1 MAGPSD
7 CPWSHMAR
15 AGRTGARAVVSPC
28 PGVTLSHLPD
38 RIPGARARATRSCT
52 SCNRTCVSYSSKPTI
67 GNERS
72 GHPGFVL
79 VLTRRVASGNHVFSP
94 LRAGTGAAADPRVN
108 ALKPPT

>member
-1 MAGPSD
+1 MAGLSD
-7 CPWSHMAR
+7 RSWSHMAR

-28 PGVTLSHLPD
+28 LGVTLSRLPN

-52 SCNRTCVSYSSKPTI
+52 SCNRTRVSYSSKPSI

-79 VLTRRVASGNHVFSP
+79 VLTQRVASGNHIFSP
-94 LRAGTGAAADPRVN
+94 LRGGHGGGGR
-108 ALKPPT
+108 PPC